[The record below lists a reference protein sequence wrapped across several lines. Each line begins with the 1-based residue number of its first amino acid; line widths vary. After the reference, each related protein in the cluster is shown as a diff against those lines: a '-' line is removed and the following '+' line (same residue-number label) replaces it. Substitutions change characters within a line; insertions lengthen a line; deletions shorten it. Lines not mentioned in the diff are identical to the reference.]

1 VSDPQRG
8 GRLLRANL
16 SVGLGTLISRITGLL
31 RVGVLGWALGQDFR
45 TDAYNSANNAPNA
58 VYELLVGGVLSATL
72 VPVFTEHLEKDDDE
86 ATSAVVSVAAIAIT
100 VLTAIAVMAAPLIF
114 RLFSLNPADDVD
126 PERFRALG
134 SDFAYL
140 LLPQIFFYG
149 LMALASA
156 LVNARRHFFAP
167 AWAPILN
174 NIVVIV
180 VLVMMKSRRDD
191 IGVHFSA
198 TLLLGLG
205 TTTGIALMT
214 IVTLPAL
221 RRAGVRLRFRP
232 NWRHP
237 AVRKVIRLSGWTF
250 GYVAANQVALVAVQN
265 LARPGSGRV
274 SAYVMAFTFFQLPHA
289 LLAVSITTTFVP
301 ELARSV
307 QRHDRLQFVERM
319 TLGLRSIAVLTI
331 PASIGFLVLSRPLV
345 AAALQRGN
353 FDAADVVTTSR
364 ALAGFAV
371 GLFGFSAYLFILR
384 GFYAHQDTRTPF
396 VVNVVENA
404 INVVLAI
411 VLVHFYDVLG
421 LGLAFGLAYLLAAA
435 LALNVLH
442 YKIGG
447 LDLRALLISL
457 GRMLLAAVVMGEI
470 VWLATRPI
478 GSDHGAAAIARV
490 VTGAVVGVATYV
502 GVLVVLGAPEL
513 SSVMAR
519 VRRAFKS

>member
-1 VSDPQRG
+1 VS
-8 GRLLRANL
+8 RLLRANL
-16 SVGLGTLISRITGLL
+16 SVGIGTLVSRITGLV

-100 VLTAIAVMAAPLIF
+100 VLTVVAVMAAPLIF
-114 RLFSLNPADDVD
+114 HLFSLNPAGSVD
-126 PERFRALG
+126 PKHFRALG
-134 SDFAYL
+134 TDFAYL

-156 LVNARRHFFAP
+156 LLNARRHFFAP
-167 AWAPILN
+167 AWAPIVN
-174 NIVVIV
+174 NLIVIV
-180 VLVMMKSRRDD
+180 VLVMMKRRRDD

-205 TTTGIALMT
+205 TTAGIALMT

-221 RRAGVRLRFRP
+221 RQAGVHLRFRP

-237 AVRKVIRLSGWTF
+237 AVSKVVRLSGWTF
-250 GYVAANQVALVAVQN
+250 GYVAANQVALIAVQN

-307 QRHDRLQFVERM
+307 QRHDRTQFIERI
-319 TLGLRSIAVLTI
+319 TFGLRSIAVLTV
-331 PASIGFLVLSRPLV
+331 PASIGFVVLARPLV

-364 ALAGFAV
+364 ALVGFAV
-371 GLFGFSAYLFILR
+371 GLFGFSAYLFVLR

-411 VLVHFYDVLG
+411 ILVRFYDVLG

-447 LDLRALLISL
+447 LDLRALLTSL
-457 GRMLLAAVVMGEI
+457 GRMVVAAIVMGEI

-478 GSDHGAAAIARV
+478 GSDRGTAAIARV
-490 VTGAVVGVATYV
+490 VVGAVVGVVSYV
-502 GVLVVLGAPEL
+502 GALAFLRAPEL
-513 SSVMAR
+513 SSVIAR
-519 VRRAFKS
+519 VRRARNS

>member
-1 VSDPQRG
+1 MSG
-8 GRLLRANL
+8 LLRANL
-16 SVGLGTLISRITGLL
+16 SVGVGTLISRTTGLV

-45 TDAYNSANNAPNA
+45 TDAYNAANNAPNA

-72 VPVFTEHLEKDDDE
+72 VPVFTEHIEKDDDE

-100 VLTAIAVMAAPLIF
+100 VLTVISVTAAPVIF
-114 RLFSLNPADDVD
+114 HLFSLNPASNVD
-126 PERFRALG
+126 PERFRRLG

-156 LVNARRHFFAP
+156 LLNARRHFFAP
-167 AWAPILN
+167 AWAPIVN
-174 NIVVIV
+174 NLVVIV
-180 VLVMMKSRRDD
+180 VIVMMKSRRDD
-191 IGVHFSA
+191 IGVRFGA

-205 TTTGIALMT
+205 TTAGIALMT

-221 RRAGVRLRFRP
+221 RQAGVRLRFRP

-237 AVRKVIRLSGWTF
+237 AVRKVVKLSGWTF
-250 GYVAANQVALVAVQN
+250 GYVAANQVALIAVQN
-265 LARPGSGRV
+265 LARPGSGGV
-274 SAYVMAFTFFQLPHA
+274 TAYVNAFMFFQLPHA

-307 QRHDRLQFVERM
+307 QRHDRSQFLQR
-319 TLGLRSIAVLTI
+319 TSIGLRSIAALTV

-345 AAALQRGN
+345 AAALERGN
-353 FDAADVVTTSR
+353 FDAADTVTTSR

-404 INVVLAI
+404 INVVLAV
-411 VLVHFYDVLG
+411 VLVRFYDVLG
-421 LGLAFGLAYLLAAA
+421 LGLAYGIAYLLAAA

-447 LDLRALLISL
+447 LDLRPLLMSL
-457 GRMLLAAVVMGEI
+457 GRMLFAALVMGEV

-478 GSDHGAAAIARV
+478 GSDHGAAAILRV
-490 VTGAVVGVATYV
+490 SAGTVIGVASYL
-502 GVLVVLGAPEL
+502 GVLAFLGAPEL
-513 SSVMAR
+513 SSVLTR
-519 VRRAFKS
+519 LRRASRSG